1 MTRRLLRSIY
11 CFLATVM
18 VYWAYAAVMV
28 PLLEPTVVRKKPR
41 EFLANPLDHTS
52 RSKAF
57 ERLFAEDAWER
68 QNAKVLETEHGALLF
83 RDYLPQPDGTMELKP
98 VTLVYYTNDSG
109 SGPNALPILIQAPQ
123 GAVLQSD
130 RPINLARADFGK
142 PVGARLLGQIIIRR
156 PATSPDHDDELFV
169 TTRNVKIDR
178 QRIWTPNDVEFRY
191 GPHWGRGRDL
201 QITLDSGDSHGPA
214 ESSSPMQPAGVAA
227 GVQSL
232 ELMQIDKI
240 LISPGDGGLS
250 GSAVP
255 GSPSATSRGREDERQ
270 RQVPIEVRC
279 RGLFRFDFR
288 QSIASLSEDVRMLQ
302 RYPGGITDSVR
313 CELLELHFAST
324 NNQADQADT
333 KEESRG
339 GSPAKQYPPK
349 PESSS
354 RLGLSRVLA
363 QGAPVTLDAPTQQ
376 AFAQAEQVEMFFVEQ
391 RLVLEGS
398 SDARIRLG
406 NRTVRGPRIEYRF
419 HPDDPKRLGQ
429 VEADGPGR
437 FEGQISDQD
446 PRRFLATWQETLRLR
461 PLEDRQV
468 LSLYGKPE
476 IELQGMG
483 SLGAKQL
490 HMFLFE
496 PPPPEETPADSEDS
510 SSFAAMP
517 TPLARQETGSG
528 PIRPKPKEEPPKDA
542 GSREVTE
549 GLFSL
554 KPDRL
559 VAIDDVRLQTEQIRG
574 QASREL
580 KVWFVEPEGEPVM
593 ALEAQPRAAAQPA
606 PPNLSPAIYRVPASP
621 SLPPLANSAPPHLEQ
636 GQPHTSRFSS
646 RSGPPAPWQREPET
660 TSEPSKDYETS
671 ETSEVSKS
679 PDIPLHFTGERVEAR
694 VVLGESPQLT
704 DLTVAGTVEITRPSE
719 KPDTPPLRIAGEL
732 LQVSEFGAGDAF
744 IEVRGKPAEAGAE
757 GLILRGSQIFC
768 RQGTNLLWI
777 PGPGQM
783 LTPSTVPNQASSSH
797 AGSSHAGSS
806 LAAPGQTGT
815 GQRRQDAS
823 SADSSHPAG
832 SAPPLTIDWKGRMQ
846 FDGLLASFLEG
857 VHVHGEQTGKGG
869 ETSQFGIRGSELQ
882 VELTRRVSFSQPE
895 SNEDSEIGIRILRF
909 PGQVLMENQT
919 RQPDGQP
926 ASWEEVEVTH
936 LRVDP
941 IRGRLEADGPGWLS
955 SVRVSGNSAP
965 GSALPAGPPQKEGGL
980 AHVRVGFQRAMVG
993 NLNTREVELFE
1004 HVLTTYGPVDD
1015 WHDRIDPLRG
1025 ALAEGGIEMRSDR
1038 LRLTEMRSAGARAQ
1052 THYEIQAVGNVE
1064 VRGERFQASGYRLSY
1079 DDSKDLLILQGNGR
1093 EYAVVKTPETNGVHE
1108 VKELRVWPK
1117 SKKIQSDVRSIDLG
1131 PVGSRGR

>member
-1 MTRRLLRSIY
+1 VTRRLLRSIY
-11 CFLATVM
+11 CFLAMVM

-41 EFLANPLDHTS
+41 DFLANPLDHTS

-98 VTLVYYTNDSG
+98 VTLVYYSSDRG
-109 SGPNALPILIQAPQ
+109 SGPESLPILIQAPQ

-178 QRIWTPNDVEFRY
+178 QRIWTPNDVEFRF

-201 QITLDSGDSHGPA
+201 QITLDSGDSHGP
-214 ESSSPMQPAGVAA
+214 SDSPSAVRPGGMAA
-227 GVQSL
+227 GVHSL

-240 LISPGDGGLS
+240 LISPDAHSLAGP
-250 GSAVP
+250 AAAT
-255 GSPSATSRGREDERQ
+255 PSATSQTGGAASRGAASRETARQ

-279 RGLFRFDFR
+279 RGVFRFDFR
-288 QSIASLSEDVRMLQ
+288 QSIASLTEDVRMLQ

-324 NNQADQADT
+324 NASADSS
-333 KEESRG
+333 ESTSKTPPNK
-339 GSPAKQYPPK
+339 SPSHT
-349 PESSS
+349 ESSS
-354 RLGLSRVLA
+354 RLTLSRVLA
-363 QGAPVTLDAPTQQ
+363 QGAPVTLDAPTRQ
-376 AFAQAEQVEMFFVEQ
+376 AFAQAEQVEMFFGEQ
-391 RLVLEGS
+391 RLVLEGA

-406 NRTVRGPRIEYRF
+406 QRTVRAPRIEYRF
-419 HPDDPKRLGQ
+419 HPEDSKKLGQ

-437 FEGQISDQD
+437 FEGQVSDQD
-446 PRRFLATWQETLRLR
+446 SRRFRATWQETLRLR

-468 LSLYGKPE
+468 LSLYGTPE

-483 SLGAKQL
+483 SLGARQL
-490 HMFLFE
+490 HMFLY
-496 PPPPEETPADSEDS
+496 EETPPPVQTSS
-510 SSFAAMP
+510 TVSTSSFATLP
-517 TPLARQETGSG
+517 TLSARRETDLE
-528 PIRPKPKEEPPKDA
+528 PIRPKLKPGRTQEDS
-542 GSREVTE
+542 SREVADE
-549 GLFSL
+549 LFAW

-559 VAIDDVRLQTEQIRG
+559 VAIDDVRLHTEQIRG
-574 QASREL
+574 QALREL
-580 KVWFVEPEGEPVM
+580 KVWFVEPEREPVVGP
-593 ALEAQPRAAAQPA
+593 EPQQRAAAQPA
-606 PPNLSPAIYRVPASP
+606 PPNLSPAIYRIPASS
-621 SLPPLANSAPPHLEQ
+621 SLPIRADSDPLAREKVDS
-636 GQPHTSRFSS
+636 HTSRFTSGLAESS
-646 RSGPPAPWQREPET
+646 PLEEGNEPD
-660 TSEPSKDYETS
+660 PK
-671 ETSEVSKS
+671 V
-679 PDIPLHFTGERVEAR
+679 PNIPLQFAGERVEAR

-704 DLTVAGTVEITRPSE
+704 DLTVAGNVEITRPSE

-732 LQVSEFGAGDAF
+732 LQISEFGAGDAF

-768 RQGTNLLWI
+768 QQATNQLWI

-783 LTPSTVPNQASSSH
+783 LTPSTMCQVGSSQVGSSQVGPGQRGETSRSTASS
-797 AGSSHAGSS
+797 G
-806 LAAPGQTGT
+806 
-815 GQRRQDAS
+815 
-823 SADSSHPAG
+823 PAG

-846 FDGLLASFLEG
+846 FDGLLASFLDG
-857 VHVHGEQTGKGG
+857 VHVHGQQAGKGG

-882 VELTRRVSFSQPE
+882 VELTRRVNFSEPGA
-895 SNEDSEIGIRILRF
+895 EDESEIGIRLLRF

-926 ASWEEVEVTH
+926 ASWEEMEVTH

-955 SVRVSGNSAP
+955 SVRVSGNSGP
-965 GSALPAGPPQKEGGL
+965 GSAFPAGAPQKGSGL
-980 AHVRVGFQRAMVG
+980 AHIRVGFQRAVVG
-993 NLNTREVELFE
+993 NLNTREIELFE

-1025 ALAEGGIEMRSDR
+1025 PLAEGGVEMRSDR
-1038 LRLTEMRSAGARAQ
+1038 LRLTEMRSPSAKAQ
-1052 THYEIQAVGNVE
+1052 SHYEIQAVGNVE